1 MDKSPQFTS
10 QDFASRQIGHLGLVA
25 GMIDELGISAVID
38 EALPKTRDHI
48 LPHSKVVSA
57 MLLNGLGFNER
68 RLYFFSRFFT
78 DLSTEQLFGPGV
90 TPEHLNDD
98 VLLRT
103 LDRIYDYGTTDL
115 FNRIVMNVMKK
126 FQFGTHLL
134 HADTTSFSVH
144 GDYDNEE
151 ENFRNIQITYGHN
164 KDLRWD
170 LKQFVLSM
178 VTNQH
183 GIPLFTQPYSG
194 NESDK
199 KILLETI
206 QKVKQNLN
214 LEDKAYY
221 VADSAFYTGPN
232 LQTLGHHTFW
242 ISHPPATID
251 EVKLLLVADMPM
263 VPGEE
268 EGYSFYERLV
278 NYAGIE
284 QKWVLVHSEK
294 RRAASEKTYQKNLDN
309 RLEKARKSLKKLR
322 SKEFA
327 CEPDAQMAARLW
339 FDDYPYL
346 SSDKIQILSRT
357 KKNNGKKGRPGKDE
371 SVVTVYSVDAP
382 IEIIPEVIEQEKTR
396 LGRFVLATND
406 LDLEADSLLKY
417 YKGQQSVE
425 RGFRF
430 LKDKSFRVAEVFL
443 KKESRIEALSMI
455 MVLCLFVYAIAE
467 WYLRS
472 KLKETGKK
480 VNNQL
485 KKPIQNPTMK
495 WIFTLFMRPAEV
507 TVCLNSHIQ
516 RFIVNLDEDVTQ
528 ILEIMGRHSK
538 NIISSSRPA
547 KCRVHTHKPV
557 GGAVPRRP
565 SVRVP

>member
-1 MDKSPQFTS
+1 MEKFPQFKS
-10 QDFASRQIGHLGLVA
+10 QDFTSRQIGHLGLVA

-48 LPHSKVVSA
+48 LPHSKVVTA

-78 DLSTEQLFGPGV
+78 NVSTEQLFGPGV

-115 FNRIVMNVMKK
+115 LNRIVINVMKK

-144 GDYDNEE
+144 GDYDNDEE
-151 ENFRNIQITYGHN
+151 DFRTIQIAYGHN
-164 KDLRWD
+164 KDIRWD

-183 GIPLFTQPYSG
+183 GIPLFAQPYSG

-221 VADSAFYTGPN
+221 VADSAFYTAPN
-232 LQTLGHHTFW
+232 LQTLGQHTFW
-242 ISHPPATID
+242 ISHPSATID
-251 EVKLLLVADMPM
+251 EVKTLLVTDVPM
-263 VPGEE
+263 VPGKE
-268 EGYSFYERLV
+268 EGYSIHERLV

-294 RRAASEKTYQKNLDN
+294 RRAASEKNYQKNLDK

-322 SKEFA
+322 
-327 CEPDAQMAARLW
+327 
-339 FDDYPYL
+339 
-346 SSDKIQILSRT
+346 
-357 KKNNGKKGRPGKDE
+357 
-371 SVVTVYSVDAP
+371 
-382 IEIIPEVIEQEKTR
+382 
-396 LGRFVLATND
+396 
-406 LDLEADSLLKY
+406 
-417 YKGQQSVE
+417 
-425 RGFRF
+425 
-430 LKDKSFRVAEVFL
+430 
-443 KKESRIEALSMI
+443 
-455 MVLCLFVYAIAE
+455 
-467 WYLRS
+467 
-472 KLKETGKK
+472 
-480 VNNQL
+480 
-485 KKPIQNPTMK
+485 
-495 WIFTLFMRPAEV
+495 
-507 TVCLNSHIQ
+507 
-516 RFIVNLDEDVTQ
+516 
-528 ILEIMGRHSK
+528 
-538 NIISSSRPA
+538 A
-547 KCRVHTHKPV
+547 K
-557 GGAVPRRP
+557 
-565 SVRVP
+565 

>member
-151 ENFRNIQITYGHN
+151 EDFRNIQITYGHN

-528 ILEIMGRHSK
+528 ILEIMGPSFEK
-538 NIISSSRPA
+538 YYF
-547 KCRVHTHKPV
+547 VKPTCEM
-557 GGAVPRRP
+557 
-565 SVRVP
+565 

>member
-151 ENFRNIQITYGHN
+151 EDFRNIQITYGHN